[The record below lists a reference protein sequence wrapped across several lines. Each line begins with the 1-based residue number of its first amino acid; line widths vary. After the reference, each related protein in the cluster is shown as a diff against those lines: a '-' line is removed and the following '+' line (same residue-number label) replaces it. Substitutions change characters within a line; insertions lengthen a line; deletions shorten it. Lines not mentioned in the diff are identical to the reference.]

1 MFFRCFRKHFD
12 SNLKSVIYFSFF
24 FIRPKS
30 ICKLLKQI
38 VLWCIHCTY
47 VLLEEFFI
55 ELSFLFTEREECFRN
70 LTTQRCAVY
79 QLACCSS
86 EEKSYQPKKISSLL
100 FLWCP
105 WRRTIINKFN
115 INIKKNIFNQSI
127 TLLNN
132 NNSKFHWVVFIFH
145 ENLSQFRNIIPHDSF
160 WNTAYLSYT
169 RQNTKRFMETKK

>member
-1 MFFRCFRKHFD
+1 MLQKTFWFKFEECY
-12 SNLKSVIYFSFF
+12 IFSFLF
-24 FIRPKS
+24 FFSRPKS
-30 ICKLLKQI
+30 ICKSLKRT
-38 VLWCIHCTY
+38 VLWCIHCIDEF
-47 VLLEEFFI
+47 LEEFFI

-160 WNTAYLSYT
+160 WNTEYLSYT
-169 RQNTKRFMETKK
+169 RQNTKRLMETKK